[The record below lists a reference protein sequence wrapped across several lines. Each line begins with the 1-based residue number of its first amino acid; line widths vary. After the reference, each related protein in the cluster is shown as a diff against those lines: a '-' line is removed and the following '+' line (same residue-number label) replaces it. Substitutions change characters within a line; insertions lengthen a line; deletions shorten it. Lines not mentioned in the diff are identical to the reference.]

1 MREIQN
7 TAIVGMG
14 AIGAA
19 YAMQISKNAP
29 DVQFWG
35 IVRDIELYW
44 GLPIVVNEAVLK
56 ANYRTADTLV
66 SVPLDLVVFC
76 VKSYQL
82 RDAVRALNGVIGK
95 DTLVMTLSSGLE
107 GESILSAAFGEE
119 RVVYASLYGADSKR
133 NGHYISLSQLG
144 TLYYGAKTSAVQE
157 RLPALS
163 RFFKRANIRCVETDK
178 IDYYKWKQLLISAA
192 YWPVS
197 TMYRLTNGEFIS
209 DKNAMELMRA
219 VQREIVRL
227 GNLNGVALSEADI
240 VQVDR
245 ELAHAAADDYSPMLH
260 DLWQNRK
267 METEALCE
275 YICTLGERFEA
286 DMPATQWVM
295 SELTQNGS
303 RMSVKQGNITE
314 IKGYSVRKG
323 INPKPEE
330 IADQLRLSIIRSDLK
345 PDDKIA
351 EPALAERFNASRS
364 SVRAALQTLTVE
376 GLLKAH
382 PNGRREVLPFSDR
395 NVQDIYDLRSMLESR
410 AAEIL
415 LRQDMTSYPQV
426 MQAIGRIEQKYYSS
440 SDNSTWQE
448 LDVVFHRSL
457 LEATDNFFLLKAW
470 ENSVNIWY
478 SINMLRAVNHGGG
491 NFATKFFGDHRHIYE
506 LLLAK
511 DRSVLHEIQ
520 HHIAEEKSS
529 ALLAVRHFRSQ

>member
-1 MREIQN
+1 MKEIRN

-29 DVQFWG
+29 DIQFWG

-44 GLPIVVNEAVLK
+44 GLPIIVNEAVLK

-66 SVPLDLVVFC
+66 SVPLDLVIFC

-82 RDAVRALNGVIGK
+82 KDAVHELNGVIGE

-107 GESILSAAFGEE
+107 GESILNAAFGEE
-119 RVVYASLYGADSKR
+119 RVVYASLCGADSKR
-133 NGHYISLSQLG
+133 NGHYVSLSQLG
-144 TLYYGAKTSAVQE
+144 TLYYGAKTSMVQE

-163 RFFKRANIRCVETDK
+163 SFFKHAGIRHVETDK
-178 IDYYKWKQLLISAA
+178 IDHYKWKQLLISAA

-197 TMYRLTNGEFIS
+197 TVYRLTNGEFVS
-209 DKNAMELMRA
+209 DKNAMELMHA
-219 VQREIVRL
+219 VQREIVKL
-227 GNLNGVALSEADI
+227 ANLSGAALSESDI
-240 VQVDR
+240 AQADR
-245 ELAHAAADDYSPMLH
+245 ELALSAADDYSPMLH

-267 METEALCE
+267 METDALCG
-275 YICTLGERFEA
+275 YICTLGERYDA
-286 DMPATQWVM
+286 DMPATLWVM
-295 SELTQNGS
+295 SQLTQNRS
-303 RMSVKQGNITE
+303 QMPAKQGDITE

-330 IADQLRLSIIRSDLK
+330 IANQLRLSIIRSDLK

-351 EPALAERFNASRS
+351 EPALADRFNASRS

-376 GLLKAH
+376 GLLKTH
-382 PNGRREVLPFSDR
+382 PNGRREVLAFGDR
-395 NVQDIYDLRSMLESR
+395 NVQDIYDLRSMLEGR
-410 AAEIL
+410 AVEIL
-415 LRQDMTSYPQV
+415 LGQDMTSYPQV
-426 MQAIGRIEQKYYSS
+426 MRAIGRIEQKYYSS

-448 LDVVFHRSL
+448 LDVIFHRSL
-457 LEATDNFFLLKAW
+457 LEASDNLFLLKAW

-478 SINMLRAVNHGGG
+478 SINMLRAFSNTGG

-511 DRSVLHEIQ
+511 DRSVLNEIQ